1 MARGGVG
8 RGGGRRVGAA
18 VTIAA
23 CTYDGTGSSPLEDPE
38 RISDLVQRD
47 GCVVWVDLV
56 DPDDDDFARVAEE
69 FSLHPLA
76 MEDARKHGQRP
87 KLEHY
92 PSHAFLVAYSKEL
105 AEVDLFVGPSWVV
118 SVRERNDDG
127 TRWPLDTVRRRVET
141 AGGRVG
147 VGYLVYSILDELVD
161 GYFEAVD
168 AFEDTVE
175 GFEEQVLTEQF
186 DGEGGIQAELLS
198 LRRRLVEFR
207 RILVPLRDVVGALVR
222 GDVAWVDDAT
232 RLHLQDVF
240 DHVLR
245 AIENLD
251 SQRELVGNA
260 VDAHLAL
267 SSNRMNQVMKRMTSW
282 GAILLGSTL
291 VAGIYGMNFE
301 HMPELDWR
309 LGYPF
314 ALGLMVTITILAYR
328 AFSRR
333 DWL

>member
-1 MARGGVG
+1 M
-8 RGGGRRVGAA
+8 
-18 VTIAA
+18 TIAVR
-23 CTYDGTGSSPLEDPE
+23 TYDAAGCTPIDDPKE
-38 RISDLVQRD
+38 ISDNVARK
-47 GCVVWVDLV
+47 GCVLWVDLV
-56 DPDDDDFARVAEE
+56 DPTDDDFARVAEE
-69 FSLHPLA
+69 FELHPLA

-92 PSHAFLVAYSKEL
+92 PTHAFLVAYSKEL
-105 AEVDLFVGPSWVV
+105 AEVDLFVGCNWVV
-118 SVRERNDDG
+118 SVRERNRAG
-127 TRWPLDTVRRRVET
+127 EHWGLDAVRARIER
-141 AGGRVG
+141 GGGHVD

-175 GFEEQVLTEQF
+175 DFEEQVLTEQW
-186 DGEGGIQAELLS
+186 EAGGAIQGELLS

-207 RILVPLRDVVGALVR
+207 RVLVPLRDVLGALMR

-232 RLHLQDVF
+232 RLHLQDVY

-245 AIENLD
+245 AVESLD

-267 SSNRMNQVMKRMTSW
+267 TSNHMNQVMKRMTSW

-301 HMPELDWR
+301 HMPELRWR
-309 LGYPF
+309 FGYPF
-314 ALGLMVTITILAYR
+314 ALGLMVAITIAGYR
-328 AFSRR
+328 FFSRR

>member
-1 MARGGVG
+1 MSI
-8 RGGGRRVGAA
+8 A
-18 VTIAA
+18 VR
-23 CTYDGTGSSPLEDPE
+23 TYSETGSAPLEDPKE
-38 RISDLVQRD
+38 IAETIGRHD
-47 GCVVWVDLV
+47 CVVWVDLV

-69 FSLHPLA
+69 FQLHPLA

-92 PSHAFLVAYSKEL
+92 PTHAFLVAYSKEL
-105 AEVDLFVGPSWVV
+105 AEVDLFVGTNWVV
-118 SVRERNDDG
+118 SVRERNNVG
-127 TRWPLDTVRRRVET
+127 NHWGLDAVRARLER
-141 AGGRVG
+141 GGGQVDVG
-147 VGYLVYSILDELVD
+147 FLVYSILDELVD

-175 GFEEQVLTEQF
+175 DFEEQVLTQQL
-186 DGEGGIQAELLS
+186 GAEGDIQGELLS

-207 RILVPLRDVVGALVR
+207 RVLVPLRDVLAALMR
-222 GDVAWVDDAT
+222 GEVVWVDEAT
-232 RLHLQDVF
+232 RLHLQDVY

-245 AIENLD
+245 AVESLD

-267 SSNRMNQVMKRMTSW
+267 TSNRMNQVMKRMTSW

-291 VAGIYGMNFE
+291 VAGIYGMNFDL
-301 HMPELDWR
+301 MPELRWR
-309 LGYPF
+309 FGYPF
-314 ALGLMVTITILAYR
+314 ALGIMATITIVGYR
-328 AFSRR
+328 FFSRR